1 MLRETW
7 PSLRVSTAYQNPAV
21 GFEGEDFINLVAG
34 FQTDWPLSEILA
46 RLHAIEAACARPRDA
61 PKWGPRSMDLDVLTC
76 GELVGEFPGA
86 VLPRPDLL
94 QKPYM
99 LGPMAELA
107 PALRHPTDGR
117 SMREL
122 WAAMGGAE
130 ALRPVSLEEGA

>member
-1 MLRETW
+1 MLFR
-7 PSLRVSTAYQNPAV
+7 SHV
-21 GFEGEDFINLVAG
+21 GL
-34 FQTDWPLSEILA
+34 
-46 RLHAIEAACARPRDA
+46 
-61 PKWGPRSMDLDVLTC
+61 
-76 GELVGEFPGA
+76 
-86 VLPRPDLL
+86 LPRPDLL